1 MNLKLTQ
8 YIKQHLGREWSMKKI
23 EALTEG
29 TLSKRT
35 ANNWYNGDKRPIL
48 DLVLDGI
55 KYRSLQQAKS
65 QEVEGYQSFNHTQEK
80 QKA

>member
-1 MNLKLTQ
+1 MNVKLTQ

-55 KYRSLQQAKS
+55 KYQSLQQAKS
-65 QEVEGYQSFNHTQEK
+65 QEVEGYQSLNHTQEK